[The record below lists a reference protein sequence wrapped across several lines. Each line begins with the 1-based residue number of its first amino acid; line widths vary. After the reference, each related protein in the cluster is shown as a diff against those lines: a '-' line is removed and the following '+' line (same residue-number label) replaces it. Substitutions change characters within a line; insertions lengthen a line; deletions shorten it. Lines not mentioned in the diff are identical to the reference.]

1 MGNGLPARR
10 FEMLDAYRGIAAL
23 AVLFYHAGAQ
33 APLLAPRGYLGADL
47 FFILSGFV
55 LAHAYGARLRGGL
68 GLAGFIRLRLIRIYP
83 MFLMS
88 AVLGALLFHGSPL
101 MLLMLPTP
109 SADGLL
115 FHANAP
121 LWSVTF
127 ELLISLGYCLLAPRL
142 GLRGL
147 LGIAAVT
154 GLVLAR
160 GILTHDGADLGAFAA
175 TAGLG
180 LIRTAYDFTIGVL
193 LHRAYLARLRA
204 PVTGTIGLALP
215 VVLVLVL
222 LVDPAG
228 RAWWD
233 IATIGALFPALV
245 WLGACT
251 ALPRPA
257 LGERLGGISYPLYC
271 IHAPIV
277 AMCHASARLMGL
289 ASLALVVAAWALN
302 RWFDRPLQRLAR
314 RDPSPGRIAS
324 A

>member
-1 MGNGLPARR
+1 MESSLPVRR
-10 FEMLDAYRGIAAL
+10 FDMLDAYRGIAAL

-55 LAHAYGARLRGGL
+55 LAHAYGARLAGGL
-68 GLAGFIRLRLIRIYP
+68 GLSGFIRLRLIRIYP
-83 MFLMS
+83 MFLMG
-88 AVLGALLFHGSPL
+88 AVLGALLFHGNPL

-121 LWSVTF
+121 LWSVVF
-127 ELLISLGYCLLAPRL
+127 ELLVSLGYCLLAPRL

-147 LGIAAVT
+147 LAIAGVT

-180 LIRTAYDFTIGVL
+180 LVRTAFCFTIGVL
-193 LHRAYLARLRA
+193 LHRAYLARHRVPA
-204 PVTGTIGLALP
+204 TGPLGLALP

-222 LVDPAG
+222 MIDPAG

-233 IATIGALFPALV
+233 IATIGAIFPALI

-257 LGERLGGISYPLYC
+257 LGERLGGMSYPLYC

-277 AMCHASARLMGL
+277 AMCHGSVRLMGL
-289 ASLALVVAAWALN
+289 ACLALIALAQLLD
-302 RWFDRPLQRLAR
+302 RRFDRPLQRLAR
-314 RDPSPGRIAS
+314 REPSPGRIAS